1 MLEYFLKSFPDKTQS
16 YFSSK
21 NHEIPLEKLGLSI
34 NHQFSPKR
42 IADFS
47 TGRYCSIKALE
58 QLGIQNSIIPI
69 GEDRAPIW
77 PEGIVGSISHCDSL
91 TGAIV
96 AKRSD
101 HISLGLDIE
110 EIGRVTP
117 DLWDL
122 VFTEKEKNYLSSLSD
137 EDKLVQST
145 AIFSIKEAFYKFQY
159 PLTKT
164 FLDFLDV
171 EVEIP
176 FFSEIKVFSFS
187 NEHISKIKNKVSWF
201 HDNTCLIS
209 VITFSDDSIGGTH
222 HIKPQQKRS
231 NIG

>member
-1 MLEYFLKSFPDKTQS
+1 MKVLNKIIINNTQYFFTPHK
-16 YFSSK
+16 
-21 NHEIPLEKLGLSI
+21 HELTFHNLALPPK
-34 NHQFSPKR
+34 HQFSQKR
-42 IADFS
+42 LSDFS
-47 TGRYCSIKALE
+47 TGRYCASKALE
-58 QLGIQNSIIPI
+58 KLGIQDAIIPI

-96 AKRSD
+96 AKSSD

-122 VFTEKEKNYLSSLSD
+122 VFTENEKNYLFGLSD
-137 EDKLVQST
+137 ENKHVQST

-159 PLTKT
+159 PITKT

-171 EVEIP
+171 QVALP
-176 FFSEIKVFSFS
+176 YFDKVVVLS
-187 NEHISKIKNKVSWF
+187 NQISIDSMIRNNKIKYF
-201 HDNTCLIS
+201 FDNDCVIS
-209 VITFSDDSIGGTH
+209 IIT
-222 HIKPQQKRS
+222 K
-231 NIG
+231 N

>member
-1 MLEYFLKSFPDKTQS
+1 MLNKYRSFFIEHKFCFSDSLKHLPK
-16 YFSSK
+16 
-21 NHEIPLEKLGLSI
+21 

-42 IADFS
+42 LADFS
-47 TGRYCSIKALE
+47 TGRYCALKALG
-58 QLGIQNSIIPI
+58 QLGIYDAIIPI

-96 AKRSD
+96 AKSSD

-110 EIGRVTP
+110 EIGRVTL

-122 VFTEKEKNYLSSLSD
+122 VFTENEKKYLAGLSD

-145 AIFSIKEAFYKFQY
+145 VIFSIKEAFYKFQY

-171 EVEIP
+171 EVELP
-176 FFSEIKVFSFS
+176 GLTQVKVLVETIEPSS
-187 NEHISKIKNKVSWF
+187 IIMRNQVMYRIENECIIS
-201 HDNTCLIS
+201 LIAAL
-209 VITFSDDSIGGTH
+209 
-222 HIKPQQKRS
+222 
-231 NIG
+231 

>member
-1 MLEYFLKSFPDKTQS
+1 L
-16 YFSSK
+16 
-21 NHEIPLEKLGLSI
+21 
-34 NHQFSPKR
+34 
-42 IADFS
+42 ADFS
-47 TGRYCSIKALE
+47 TGRYCALKALE
-58 QLGIQNSIIPI
+58 QLGIQDAIIPI

-122 VFTEKEKNYLSSLSD
+122 VFTEQEKNYLSCLSD
-137 EDKLVQST
+137 EDKRVQST

-164 FLDFLDV
+164 FLGFLDV
-171 EVEIP
+171 EVELIN
-176 FFSEIKVFSFS
+176 FSRVNVLIDDSLLNSV
-187 NEHISKIKNKVSWF
+187 ISKNSVYTKIENDCVIV
-201 HDNTCLIS
+201 LIY
-209 VITFSDDSIGGTH
+209 
-222 HIKPQQKRS
+222 
-231 NIG
+231 

>member
-1 MLEYFLKSFPDKTQS
+1 MKGFLLNNTQS
-16 YFSSK
+16 FFTLHK
-21 NHEIPLEKLGLSI
+21 HELPLDNLPLPP
-34 NHQFSPKR
+34 NHQFSQKR
-42 IADFS
+42 LADFS
-47 TGRYCSIKALE
+47 TGRYCALKALG
-58 QLGIQNSIIPI
+58 QLEIYDAIIPI

-77 PEGIVGSISHCDSL
+77 PEGIVGSISHCESL
-91 TGAIV
+91 TGAII
-96 AKRSD
+96 AKSSD

-122 VFTEKEKNYLSSLSD
+122 VFTENEKNYLAGLSD

-171 EVEIP
+171 EVELP
-176 FFSEIKVFSFS
+176 GLTQVKVLVETIEPLSIIIH
-187 NEHISKIKNKVSWF
+187 NRAMYLKENKCIIS
-201 HDNTCLIS
+201 LI
-209 VITFSDDSIGGTH
+209 VAI
-222 HIKPQQKRS
+222 
-231 NIG
+231 